1 MLISLFPARH
11 GQHISRVTTAMTVRR
26 ALFSLVDKLRKAL
39 GPYGGLTVWICLWA
53 AIAYILERL

>member
-1 MLISLFPARH
+1 
-11 GQHISRVTTAMTVRR
+11 MTVRR

-39 GPYGGLTVWICLWA
+39 GPYGGLIACICVWA